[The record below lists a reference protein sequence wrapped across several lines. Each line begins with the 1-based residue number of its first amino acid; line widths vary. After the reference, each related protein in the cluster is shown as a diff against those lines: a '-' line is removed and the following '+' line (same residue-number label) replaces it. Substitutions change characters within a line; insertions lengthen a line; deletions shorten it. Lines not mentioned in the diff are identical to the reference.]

1 MDILKVLYNFN
12 ISIYLSLLF
21 QDLHTNYITHMGKIA
36 TEQEVY
42 NVGGKGTPI
51 TNKCCTKSRA
61 ETLGCKIKSGYSYKD
76 NQLIEQGSYEKDITL
91 YKGVMLSVSFGTPPT
106 ILYPFQ
112 YMTWPSSRGYASL
125 TWPMRGNVSSDYY
138 YGVIVNSEDDGIYVN
153 VGGTG
158 ETALENGNLCE
169 IGYYA
174 GGNNSWTRQSKSLI
188 TFTSEIF

>member
-1 MDILKVLYNFN
+1 
-12 ISIYLSLLF
+12 
-21 QDLHTNYITHMGKIA
+21 MGKIA

-51 TNKCCTKSRA
+51 INKCCTKSRA
-61 ETLGCKIKSGYSYKD
+61 EVLGCKIKSGYSYQN
-76 NQLIEQGSYEKDITL
+76 NQLIEQGSYEKNITL
-91 YKGVMLSVSFGTPPT
+91 YKGVMSSGGLGTPPSSV
-106 ILYPFQ
+106 YPFQ

-125 TWPMRGNVSSDYY
+125 TWPMIGFATGDYY

-158 ETALENGNLCE
+158 ETALETGNLCE

-174 GGNNSWTRQSKSLI
+174 GENNSWTRQSKSLI

>member
-1 MDILKVLYNFN
+1 
-12 ISIYLSLLF
+12 
-21 QDLHTNYITHMGKIA
+21 MGKIA

-61 ETLGCKIKSGYSYKD
+61 ETLGCKIKSGYSYQN

-91 YKGVMLSVSFGTPPT
+91 YKGVMLTTGTSLGTPPT

-112 YMTWPSSRGYASL
+112 YTTWPSSRGYASL
-125 TWPMRGNVSSDYY
+125 TWPRIGIVSSDYY

-174 GGNNSWTRQSKSLI
+174 GGNNSWSRQSKILI

>member
-1 MDILKVLYNFN
+1 
-12 ISIYLSLLF
+12 
-21 QDLHTNYITHMGKIA
+21 MGKIA

-42 NVGGKGTPI
+42 NVGVKGTLI

-76 NQLIEQGSYEKDITL
+76 KQLIEQGSYEKNITL
-91 YKGVMLSVSFGTPPT
+91 YKGVIFSVDLGIPPT

-112 YMTWPSSRGYASL
+112 YTTWPSSRGYASL
-125 TWPMRGNVSSDYY
+125 TWPMIGNVLSDYY
-138 YGVIVNSEDDGIYVN
+138 YGVIVNSENDGIYVN

-158 ETALENGNLCE
+158 ETALENGNICE